1 MSKIVDY
8 LKQYIGVISIVLA
21 VCLLLTYSLSYFKV
35 NTESKRAAEMYIGE
49 LKYAIAIEMNNTNE
63 VVVPANSETFID
75 LNITNLN
82 DINTYHKLLYENNS
96 NVKIEYFQDIIDSSM
111 KAYDYGVPSSLV
123 SKGKYTL
130 LKLRITNNGSISQT
144 IKFKVSGG
152 YNTNKLDDVIVPSG
166 YTVVDTLGTLDT
178 STYFCKVDGAITQ
191 GTKYEDAK
199 FTYSYGQEGSYNLSS
214 SELNWSNITPVGWGV
229 QLTDKESIDPVASK
243 VCTYINNKPV
253 ISMDSMMAGS
263 KAASF
268 VTEMNTKLV
277 TNMDSMF
284 NSSNIETL
292 DLSSLNTSNVTSMH
306 SMFSGCKT
314 ESLDLS
320 GFDTSNVTS
329 MYSMFS
335 NSSVTKIIGLD
346 IFNTSKVKTMEQ
358 MFAIS
363 KVSELDLSS
372 FDTSNVTNMLS
383 MFWFSSASV
392 IDVSSFDTS
401 KVTNMNQMFSYA
413 SNLVTIYASD
423 KFVINSNCTTT
434 NMFNN
439 SSNLLGG
446 SGTKYNSSYIDKT
459 YARIDG
465 GTSNPGYFTDVADKN
480 IPEPNSFSTDSWK
493 TIIKAVRNNNT
504 SKYNVGDTKT
514 VSVGSYGTHTLRIA
528 NKSTPSECS
537 NANFSQS
544 ACGFVLEFADI
555 VTNHEM
561 NTEKTNIGGWLST
574 TMTTFVNNEI
584 YNALPTDLKAGIK
597 DTFVVSGSGISE
609 GTSITSNDKLYLLAP
624 KEIYGDFNNSFDS
637 ANELTRQLDYYDDK
651 GISTSSY
658 GGAVKKYNNS
668 SSYWWLRSAYLITNN
683 NFFIIKSDGNFKYDY
698 ANVSDYGVSP
708 TFRIG

>member
-1 MSKIVDY
+1 MQKVVDNF
-8 LKQYIGVISIVLA
+8 KQYICIISIVLA
-21 VCLLLTYSLSYFKV
+21 VCILLTYSLSYFMV
-35 NTESKRAAEMYIGE
+35 NTGNKRVAEMYIGE
-49 LKYAIAIEMNNTNE
+49 LKYTINIEDDNTNE
-63 VVVPANSETFID
+63 VVVPANDEVFID
-75 LNITNLN
+75 LKITNLN

-111 KAYDYGVPSSLV
+111 KTYDYGVPSSLV

-178 STYFCKVDGAITQ
+178 STYFCKVDGAVTQ

-229 QLTDKESIDPVASK
+229 QLTDKESTDPVASK
-243 VCTYINNKPV
+243 VCTYINNKPI

-263 KAASF
+263 KATSF
-268 VTEMNTKLV
+268 GPEMNTKLV

-292 DLSSLNTSNVTSMH
+292 DLSSLNTSNVSSMH
-306 SMFSGCKT
+306 SMFSSCKT

-320 GFDTSNVTS
+320 SFDTSNVTS

-335 NSSVTKIIGLD
+335 NSSATEIIGLD
-346 IFNTSKVKTMEQ
+346 IFNTSKVKTMDQ

-363 KVSELDLSS
+363 KVSELDLSN
-372 FDTSNVTNMLS
+372 FDTSNVTGMLS

-446 SGTKYNSSYIDKT
+446 KGTAYDSSKVDKT
-459 YARIDG
+459 YARIDE
-465 GTSNPGYFTDVADKN
+465 GTRNSGYFTN
-480 IPEPNSFSTDSWK
+480 GSGFEIPKVTVTYSYAESSPAET
-493 TIIKAVRNNNT
+493 TISIK
-504 SKYNVGDTKT
+504 NVGKKALQIKSVSIDRNSILKVVGDSQPIVNAKETNTDFKLAITNTITLNLGKNYYGDVVVTDIDGKT
-514 VSVGSYGTHTLRIA
+514 YNGAVYVKVNPA
-528 NKSTPSECS
+528 KADPVTPS
-537 NANFSQS
+537 
-544 ACGFVLEFADI
+544 
-555 VTNHEM
+555 
-561 NTEKTNIGGWLST
+561 
-574 TMTTFVNNEI
+574 
-584 YNALPTDLKAGIK
+584 
-597 DTFVVSGSGISE
+597 
-609 GTSITSNDKLYLLAP
+609 TS
-624 KEIYGDFNNSFDS
+624 
-637 ANELTRQLDYYDDK
+637 
-651 GISTSSY
+651 
-658 GGAVKKYNNS
+658 
-668 SSYWWLRSAYLITNN
+668 
-683 NFFIIKSDGNFKYDY
+683 
-698 ANVSDYGVSP
+698 
-708 TFRIG
+708 